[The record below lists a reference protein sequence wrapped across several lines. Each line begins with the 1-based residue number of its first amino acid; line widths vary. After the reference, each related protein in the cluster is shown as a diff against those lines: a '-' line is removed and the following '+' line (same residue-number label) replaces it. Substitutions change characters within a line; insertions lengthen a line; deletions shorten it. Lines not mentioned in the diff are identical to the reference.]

1 MWTDY
6 ELYIEDQLFHTTHRF
21 DEAIEMAIET
31 KKVNP
36 DLRVVLYK
44 ITEEVVE
51 FVE

>member
-6 ELYIEDQLFHTTHRF
+6 ELYVEEQLFHTTYRF

-31 KKVNP
+31 KKVNL